1 MNRPAFRLLFVLLLA
16 FSSGT
21 ALAQTQEKPF
31 QSPSLENEDAWTLVL
46 FPDTQSYVKFQ
57 RNQPI
62 LDLMVHWVLD
72 QIEPLQVELVL
83 HVGDLVE
90 HNALQIPDGIIAD
103 QTGREQWESVSRSM
117 GKFDQR
123 VPFIATTGNH
133 DFGIKNVENRVSYY
147 DRYFPIEKNRFT
159 RGMLRDHGLDAQG
172 MPTLINASY
181 EFESPDGE
189 KFLILV
195 IEFAPR
201 DASLEWARELV
212 NREAYARHRVI
223 LLNHSYLDRNSEFIE
238 TEGYPISDRNYGKA
252 VWEKLVKPSKNI
264 ELVFSGHIG
273 DPDNPEGHVGFRT
286 DTNAAGRK
294 VHQMTFNA
302 QALGGGWHGNGG
314 DGWLRLLE
322 FNGLEVTVK
331 TFSPLF
337 AISPATRHLAWGTGA
352 YETFTFRLD
361 P

>member
-1 MNRPAFRLLFVLLLA
+1 MTMPFFRLLLLLFLVFGPGVA
-16 FSSGT
+16 G
-21 ALAQTQEKPF
+21 AQTPEKPF
-31 QSPSLENEDAWTLVL
+31 QAPSLENENAWTLVL

-62 LDLMVHWVLD
+62 LDLMVHWVVD
-72 QIEPLQVELVL
+72 QIEALQVALVL

-90 HNALQIPDGIIAD
+90 HNALQVPDGSIAD
-103 QTGREQWESVSRSM
+103 QTGKEQWEAVSRSL
-117 GKFDQR
+117 GKFDQL

-147 DRYFPIEKNRFT
+147 DRYFPVEKNRFT
-159 RGMLRDHGLDAQG
+159 RGMLRDHGLDEQG
-172 MPTLINASY
+172 MPTLINAGY
-181 EFESPDGE
+181 EFLSPDGE

-201 DASLEWARELV
+201 DASLEWAIELV
-212 NREAYARHRVI
+212 NREVYADHRVI
-223 LLNHSYLDRNSEFIE
+223 VLNHSYLDRDSQFIE

-252 VWEKLVKPSKNI
+252 VWEKLIKPSKNI

-273 DPDNPEGHVGFRT
+273 EPDNPEGHVGFRT

-331 TFSPLF
+331 TYSPLF